1 MLLWIVIIFYQ
12 SLLLSVVAAA
22 TSTSTVVVSAVCFP
36 SLFRSSSHLCSFEPW
51 HTSLSLGIAAAGCGT
66 QLGWACAAAAAGS
79 SIGSG
84 SASAS
89 CACAYAA
96 WRYPSHMVVQP
107 QEEAEV
113 HLCSSAMAIAAA
125 FKKVSAPS
133 AAMKLKLTRLAND
146 FSENDLFCGPSNE
159 FLALCKEQLNLCP
172 TFLSSHVNFTV
183 YVRSAESYSSGEMKL
198 RRVLFHGSNSMEEA
212 EFENEYVAL
221 LNLESECHTS
231 IRDAELALAECRA
244 VELPESGALVLP
256 MAKDSFLVGILVA
269 EWLSHKPEKVKLDG
283 EEEEFLSVSPLQQRA
298 RLIPSTKGTFDMEHP
313 TELIQTAR
321 CLALACV
328 LDQRAVLL
336 QQSSWKKGVRIDNLF
351 EQAQGP
357 LTTIRTLGK
366 MLLPMLKRGEISHD
380 VVEDIIVQGDRMKD
394 ILRLIQENG
403 ARLIQLRQN
412 VNAILEN
419 PRKPSRWG
427 VFGPTIRSGPNLGE
441 LHNSLGEN
449 PSCSTQALASTSP
462 PVGRDKELPMPPMT
476 LAPLYNRNLRTCD
489 VADVLLKLVKAAN
502 GLALTKNQTLQL
514 NSPHAF
520 PLIAAVEEDILHH
533 ALSRLLDGVL
543 QHSPSGGWVRAEVM
557 QAPGGG
563 VLVLIEDNG
572 PDMSVVREGFRT
584 ETFRGLITIR
594 LL

>member
-1 MLLWIVIIFYQ
+1 
-12 SLLLSVVAAA
+12 
-22 TSTSTVVVSAVCFP
+22 
-36 SLFRSSSHLCSFEPW
+36 
-51 HTSLSLGIAAAGCGT
+51 
-66 QLGWACAAAAAGS
+66 
-79 SIGSG
+79 
-84 SASAS
+84 
-89 CACAYAA
+89 
-96 WRYPSHMVVQP
+96 
-107 QEEAEV
+107 
-113 HLCSSAMAIAAA
+113 
-125 FKKVSAPS
+125 
-133 AAMKLKLTRLAND
+133 
-146 FSENDLFCGPSNE
+146 
-159 FLALCKEQLNLCP
+159 
-172 TFLSSHVNFTV
+172 
-183 YVRSAESYSSGEMKL
+183 
-198 RRVLFHGSNSMEEA
+198 
-212 EFENEYVAL
+212 
-221 LNLESECHTS
+221 
-231 IRDAELALAECRA
+231 
-244 VELPESGALVLP
+244 
-256 MAKDSFLVGILVA
+256 
-269 EWLSHKPEKVKLDG
+269 
-283 EEEEFLSVSPLQQRA
+283 
-298 RLIPSTKGTFDMEHP
+298 
-313 TELIQTAR
+313 
-321 CLALACV
+321 
-328 LDQRAVLL
+328 
-336 QQSSWKKGVRIDNLF
+336 
-351 EQAQGP
+351 
-357 LTTIRTLGK
+357 

-572 PDMSVVREGFRT
+572 PDMSVVMQAHILSPLGSGLKAFTCYPEEENATCNLGEEVAFARDFL
-584 ETFRGLITIR
+584 ETYGIVLRIKSPYLVHAPIGNGGIR
-594 LL
+594 LEIWLPVPPSAGDLDAE

>member
-1 MLLWIVIIFYQ
+1 MLRAAGFCSLMDWRSLGVVWWMVPFWWFALAWSWRSFCGVVSLVCYFFGCFDRC
-12 SLLLSVVAAA
+12 LLLVLPVYNSPSFGLGCIAPWFVLLG
-22 TSTSTVVVSAVCFP
+22 P
-36 SLFRSSSHLCSFEPW
+36 SLWWWLMLR
-51 HTSLSLGIAAAGCGT
+51 
-66 QLGWACAAAAAGS
+66 
-79 SIGSG
+79 
-84 SASAS
+84 
-89 CACAYAA
+89 
-96 WRYPSHMVVQP
+96 V
-107 QEEAEV
+107 
-113 HLCSSAMAIAAA
+113 
-125 FKKVSAPS
+125 AP
-133 AAMKLKLTRLAND
+133 K
-146 FSENDLFCGPSNE
+146 
-159 FLALCKEQLNLCP
+159 
-172 TFLSSHVNFTV
+172 
-183 YVRSAESYSSGEMKL
+183 
-198 RRVLFHGSNSMEEA
+198 
-212 EFENEYVAL
+212 
-221 LNLESECHTS
+221 
-231 IRDAELALAECRA
+231 A

-572 PDMSVVREGFRT
+572 PDMSVVMQAHILSPLGSGLKAFTCYPEEENATCNLGEEVAFARDFL
-584 ETFRGLITIR
+584 ETYGIVLRIKSPYLVHAPIGNGGIR
-594 LL
+594 LEIWLPVPPSAGDLDAE